1 MTVPAEKV
9 RELRMIS
16 REPVSLDIPVGR
28 DGESVLGDLIEN
40 KWSGSLIDTLFE
52 GDVRTETG
60 GVLGTLTPHEETV
73 IRLRFG
79 IGCDREHTLEEIAR
93 RLDLSREQAR
103 KIEGQAF
110 LQLRRRAASTRL
122 RPLMGDQ

>member
-1 MTVPAEKV
+1 VV
-9 RELRMIS
+9 
-16 REPVSLDIPVGR
+16 
-28 DGESVLGDLIEN
+28 
-40 KWSGSLIDTLFE
+40 GSLIDTLFE

-110 LQLRRRAASTRL
+110 SATSTPRRFDPAASSDG
-122 RPLMGDQ
+122 RPVRIV